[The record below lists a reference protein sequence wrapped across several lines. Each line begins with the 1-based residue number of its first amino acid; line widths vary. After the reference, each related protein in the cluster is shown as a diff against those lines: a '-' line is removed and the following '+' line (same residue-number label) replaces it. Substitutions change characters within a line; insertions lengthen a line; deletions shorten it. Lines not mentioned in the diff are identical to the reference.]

1 MKITLSINNSVQQVA
16 HAHKFTPIEP
26 ILQKKPQRSNYSIRA
41 YKSFIEV
48 VVVELLH
55 LSRTIFL
62 DSKQHLT
69 EKRLKDQQDLRVE
82 YKRYCKVI
90 HIRTIDLNI
99 SSSNIM
105 AVIEAVYNHYT
116 SKIICTNQNI
126 EFRSEFKLIKN
137 AIKPS

>member
-55 LSRTIFL
+55 LSRTIFP

-69 EKRLKDQQDLRVE
+69 EKRLKARLDLKVE
-82 YKRYCKVI
+82 HKRYFKAI
-90 HIRTIDLNI
+90 PIRTIDLNI
-99 SSSNIM
+99 NNSCNIIM
-105 AVIEAVYNHYT
+105 
-116 SKIICTNQNI
+116 
-126 EFRSEFKLIKN
+126 
-137 AIKPS
+137 